1 MALNSRTVAWIL
13 RIGSCAFWLLI
24 GVRMAASRSGSAST
38 DRSGSADALREPI
51 SSPGT
56 WTIFWVTCL
65 SMVANS
71 ALLLLWSK
79 SPAFVGPA
87 LLPRSLALQ
96 RLGIGLMAS
105 GLGLMAWAYLVFRSF
120 RLLPKIEAG
129 HELCED
135 GPFAWLR
142 HPIYCGINLFYLGT
156 FFLAP
161 HLWLLVQVVVNAVAF
176 DARARHE
183 ERVLT
188 QAFGDQYRRY
198 TARTWRWVPCLY

>member
-1 MALNSRTVAWIL
+1 MALGSRTVAWIL

-38 DRSGSADALREPI
+38 GPSETGASAEPI

-71 ALLLLWSK
+71 ALLTLWSRN
-79 SPAFVGPA
+79 PAVVGPA
-87 LLPRSLALQ
+87 LLPRSLAFQ

-105 GLGLMAWAYLVFRSF
+105 GLGLMAWAYVVFRSF

-135 GPFAWLR
+135 GPFARLR

-161 HLWLLVQVVVNAVAF
+161 HFWLLVQVVVNAVAF

-188 QAFGDQYRRY
+188 QAFGEQYRRY
-198 TARTWRWVPCLY
+198 MARTWRWVPGLY